1 MASGCIMGTCPV
13 CDELVW
19 EDDWDIID
27 DIIIHAGCRRG
38 YIKNKYGM
46 NEKQFLRLCGASEL
60 RKEIA
65 ATIEELHSKA
75 RFVQISSAGLRES
88 HVHDVIITKEAPN
101 YRTEGL

>member
-27 DIIIHAGCRRG
+27 DIIIHAGLPSRVHQD
-38 YIKNKYGM
+38 KYGM

-65 ATIEELHSKA
+65 ATIEELK
-75 RFVQISSAGLRES
+75 SSTAFYMEKLQLL
-88 HVHDVIITKEAPN
+88 EAKLN
-101 YRTEGL
+101 EIEGGHQNEQQKQQ

>member
-13 CDELVW
+13 CEELVW

-27 DIIIHAGCRRG
+27 DEIIHEGCRRG
-38 YIKNKYGM
+38 FIKNKYGM

-65 ATIEELHSKA
+65 ATVEALKGSTHFYMEKLQRLEEKLNEIEGGQKNE
-75 RFVQISSAGLRES
+75 QQ
-88 HVHDVIITKEAPN
+88 P
-101 YRTEGL
+101 